1 MFRPFI
7 LTALL
12 LAALPASAQLA
23 ASHADEH
30 DQPVVRDPAL
40 TLSAAL
46 DSAVARAPGSALPQ
60 ARQNESR
67 VLSERADSLLSA
79 PPAVQMRYQTDRLP
93 GRGGGLRELEAG
105 LELPL
110 WRGGQRDAL
119 RREADASRL
128 QSEEEQRS
136 FRWRVAGELRENLWR
151 VLAAETEV
159 ALADADVDLYRAL
172 EDDVAKRVRG
182 GDAAPVEKLAAET
195 ARRERDALLYEA
207 QVELAHSLF
216 GWSALTGLKALP
228 SAARERPAEPSASA
242 SDDNPSAY
250 PPVLIARA
258 AVERVRRAL
267 GSVQAQGSGAPRVL
281 IGVRSESATDTPTTD
296 SVGATLSIPFGG
308 EVHRAAAQSPLQLE
322 LARAEDELA
331 WALRSATLALH
342 EAEHELHARE
352 QARRLASE
360 QKAVAERE
368 VELARRAYRIG
379 ETSLAERLLVEARAA
394 SARRAAALADI
405 AWSRAIARYNH
416 SLGILP

>member
-1 MFRPFI
+1 M
-7 LTALL
+7 
-12 LAALPASAQLA
+12 
-23 ASHADEH
+23 
-30 DQPVVRDPAL
+30 
-40 TLSAAL
+40 
-46 DSAVARAPGSALPQ
+46 
-60 ARQNESR
+60 
-67 VLSERADSLLSA
+67 
-79 PPAVQMRYQTDRLP
+79 
-93 GRGGGLRELEAG
+93 
-105 LELPL
+105 
-110 WRGGQRDAL
+110 
-119 RREADASRL
+119 
-128 QSEEEQRS
+128 
-136 FRWRVAGELRENLWR
+136 AGELRENLWR
-151 VLAAETEV
+151 VMAAETEV

-242 SDDNPSAY
+242 LDDTPSAY

-308 EVHRAAAQSPLQLE
+308 EVHRAAAQSPLHLE